1 MQKIL
6 SGNTGFEI
14 TLDKQVGLCQNTIRK
29 RKEKKKMLENLMD
42 EVIKR
47 FGFES
52 DEAIMFCN
60 CCESLEHDDD
70 INIIITIYDYLMER

>member
-1 MQKIL
+1 
-6 SGNTGFEI
+6 
-14 TLDKQVGLCQNTIRK
+14 
-29 RKEKKKMLENLMD
+29 MLENLMD